1 MDSGC
6 RRKFSGACG
15 LVNGDAIGVK
25 IIDLQHETLS
35 QIEID
40 ATDGGRRNDLFDLHN
55 DRNMVRSLAV
65 SLSILTSFLCID
77 HSLTR

>member
-1 MDSGC
+1 MDSGR

-35 QIEID
+35 QIGID

-55 DRNMVRSLAV
+55 D
-65 SLSILTSFLCID
+65 
-77 HSLTR
+77 